1 MAYRAAAKEQGR
13 DLKLGEGFGATR
25 SVCIGETREEAFKM
39 AVNTAAYEWHNY
51 FNKFGFAEMFR
62 TAEDDPNSPVSFKDE
77 AALATRLIEVR
88 QILCGTTDDVRRQME
103 ELNSCHAGPGEE
115 EGQLDWMVWQ
125 FFQQGTVPL
134 DVQKR
139 QLELFAE
146 KVLPAVR

>member
-1 MAYRAAAKEQGR
+1 M
-13 DLKLGEGFGATR
+13 
-25 SVCIGETREEAFKM
+25 
-39 AVNTAAYEWHNY
+39 
-51 FNKFGFAEMFR
+51 
-62 TAEDDPNSPVSFKDE
+62 
-77 AALATRLIEVR
+77 R

-103 ELNSCHAGPGEE
+103 ELSTCHAGDGEE